1 MLAIYDLSGT
11 PRTRMIFLT
20 PLSFG
25 LGPFLL
31 CWCNVNAC
39 NFRIAHVHHAWET
52 FNKYGR
58 DTGAAKRAVLSSGLS
73 HFAAHFFVSQHPPTV
88 VQLLYT
94 TLFGTYCAYLF
105 LRTGSI
111 FPPISAHAFCNV
123 MGLPELRLEMR
134 MFPSKKY
141 CKSYYCAVLS

>member
-1 MLAIYDLSGT
+1 MLL
-11 PRTRMIFLT
+11 P
-20 PLSFG
+20 SF
-25 LGPFLL
+25 
-31 CWCNVNAC
+31 VADAQ
-39 NFRIAHVHHAWET
+39 R
-52 FNKYGR
+52 
-58 DTGAAKRAVLSSGLS
+58 S
-73 HFAAHFFVSQHPPTV
+73 TV

-123 MGLPELRLEMR
+123 MGLPELRQEMG

-141 CKSYYCAVLS
+141 CKSYYSAAIS